1 MVLVV
6 VGQTVHTGDIL
17 ALAGSTGRST
27 GPMSIMKSAY
37 KGLRPTPCCSCRK
50 DEGTLPYIGRRRL
63 FF

>member
-27 GPMSIMKSAY
+27 GPHVHY
-37 KGLRPTPCCSCRK
+37 EVRVQGTPTDPLLF
-50 DEGTLPYIGRRRL
+50 LP
-63 FF
+63 